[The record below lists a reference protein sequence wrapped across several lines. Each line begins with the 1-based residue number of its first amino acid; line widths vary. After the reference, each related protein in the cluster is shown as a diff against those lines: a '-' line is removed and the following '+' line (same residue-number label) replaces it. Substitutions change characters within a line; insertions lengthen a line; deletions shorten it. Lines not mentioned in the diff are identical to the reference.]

1 MTSQKAYEM
10 LAQRMKESMLLSESI
25 GFFEWDIRTYMPK
38 KAIEQ
43 RSQMISLLT
52 KINHE
57 LFTSEKTGEL
67 LKEASKI
74 PDLNKVQ
81 ARNVYLWQKFYDRE
95 TKLST
100 ELVEKIAKHRNKT
113 EHLWETAKSKSDFK
127 MVENDLKIMFELNRE
142 KALSISPDKKPYD
155 TLLDLYEPNITQD
168 LISEY
173 FEELKRG
180 VIKVQNAFLTSGTK
194 VDPSIL
200 KQKVSKEAQKD
211 ISTFIMKF
219 INMDP
224 TRSRI
229 DESEHPFSTGYGD
242 DIRITTHY
250 LDNDPM
256 GSFYSVFHEAGH
268 ARYELDLP
276 EEFRYTA
283 VGNAVGLGVH
293 ESQSRF
299 FENIIGKSKAFLS
312 YMFPI
317 LQKWV
322 PDYKNLSF
330 SDFYW
335 AVNSI
340 TPSKIRIYADEVTY
354 NLHIILRFEIERDYY
369 AGKLDIKDLPAIWNE
384 KMEKYLGQKIKNDKE
399 GVLQDIHWYGG
410 DMGYFPDYAL
420 GNIYDGMFLD
430 KINQDI
436 PNWQDDLSHG
446 KVHPV
451 LDWLDVNVHK
461 KGFLYDPVDLVENI
475 TGKKPN
481 AKNFIKYLEHKFLNE

>member
-1 MTSQKAYEM
+1 MISQNAYNL
-10 LAQRMKESMLLSESI
+10 LAQRMKDSMLLSESI
-25 GFFEWDIRTYMPK
+25 GFLEWDIRTYMPK

-57 LFTSEKTGEL
+57 LFTSEKTGDL

-74 PDLNKVQ
+74 PNLNKYQ
-81 ARNVYLWQKFYDRE
+81 ARNLYLWQKFYDRE

-142 KALSISPDKKPYD
+142 KALAISPEKKEYD
-155 TLLDLYEPNITQD
+155 TLLDIYEPNITQD
-168 LISEY
+168 LVSEY
-173 FEELKRG
+173 FEELKKG
-180 VIKVQNAFLTSGTK
+180 VIKVQNLFLNKGIK
-194 VDPSIL
+194 VNPSIL
-200 KQKVSKEAQKD
+200 KQKISKDKQQE
-211 ISTFIMKF
+211 ISKFIMQF
-219 INMDP
+219 LNLDP
-224 TRSRI
+224 NRSRI

-283 VGNAVGLGVH
+283 IGNAVGLGVH

-299 FENIIGKSKAFLS
+299 FENIIGKSKPFLS
-312 YMFPI
+312 YIFPK
-317 LQKWV
+317 LQNWV
-322 PDYKNLSF
+322 LEYKKISF

-335 AVNSI
+335 AINAI

-384 KMEKYLGQKIKNDKE
+384 KMEKYLDQKIDNAKE

-420 GNIYDGMFLD
+420 GNIYDGVFLE
-430 KINQDI
+430 KINKDL
-436 PNWQDDLSHG
+436 PNWQEELSHG
-446 KVHPV
+446 NANPV
-451 LDWLDVNVHK
+451 LDWLDNNVHK
-461 KGFLYDPVDLVENI
+461 KGFMYDPVDLIENI

-481 AKNFIKYLEHKFLNE
+481 ASNFIKYLENKYLI